1 MNLDD
6 LLNEMSEKMRNRD
19 LSDEYLREHN
29 NSTREEIG
37 IGEYAYGITMI
48 PCEWV
53 YKYLSDYKRV
63 LKENEI
69 LKEEKEQ
76 AWEEWNNLEQGSY
89 GTEQKLKQQIKE
101 LKKENEELKFEER
114 RRIIGKYGDAEI
126 HDVINKILSNDYIP
140 VQKVKDK
147 IEKYKNMCISSVSGY
162 ENYFKDNYNELV
174 FRRIEQLEKELLG
187 EFIDEPNEKYQFTWN
202 EENQELKLSQT
213 PPPEPQLPTKTICES
228 FSKKVRNK

>member
-1 MNLDD
+1 MKENSDGNDTNVGSIENSIEEAKRIIEKLISTMKSDRE
-6 LLNEMSEKMRNRD
+6 LFNEKTDKEIYTFFINA
-19 LSDEYLREHN
+19 LEH
-29 NSTREEIG
+29 I
-37 IGEYAYGITMI
+37 
-48 PCEWV
+48 
-53 YKYLSDYKRV
+53 LSDYKRV

-140 VQKVKDK
+140 VQKVKDNIK
-147 IEKYKNMCISSVSGY
+147 KLEIKKEKARGERNILERFAIEKSINS
-162 ENYFKDNYNELV
+162 L
-174 FRRIEQLEKELLG
+174 QELL
-187 EFIDEPNEKYQFTWN
+187 ES
-202 EENQELKLSQT
+202 EE
-213 PPPEPQLPTKTICES
+213 
-228 FSKKVRNK
+228 

>member
-1 MNLDD
+1 M
-6 LLNEMSEKMRNRD
+6 E
-19 LSDEYLREHN
+19 N
-29 NSTREEIG
+29 NIEEIIKIIERKIKEAEHYTDITG
-37 IGEYAYGITMI
+37 LCLTLDKELCNAFINILSAYKKI
-48 PCEWV
+48 
-53 YKYLSDYKRV
+53 

-140 VQKVKDK
+140 VQKVKDNIK
-147 IEKYKNMCISSVSGY
+147 KLEIKKEKARGERNILERFAIEKSINS
-162 ENYFKDNYNELV
+162 L
-174 FRRIEQLEKELLG
+174 QELL
-187 EFIDEPNEKYQFTWN
+187 ES
-202 EENQELKLSQT
+202 EE
-213 PPPEPQLPTKTICES
+213 
-228 FSKKVRNK
+228 

>member
-53 YKYLSDYKRV
+53 YEYLSDYKRV
-63 LKENEI
+63 LKENES
-69 LKEEKEQ
+69 L
-76 AWEEWNNLEQGSY
+76 
-89 GTEQKLKQQIKE
+89 QKTYDDCYCKYKHYKQ
-101 LKKENEELKFEER
+101 FES
-114 RRIIGKYGDAEI
+114 I
-126 HDVINKILSNDYIP
+126 S

-147 IEKYKNMCISSVSGY
+147 IEEYKACG
-162 ENYFKDNYNELV
+162 
-174 FRRIEQLEKELLG
+174 IEEGDYHIFQQEINALEELLR
-187 EFIDEPNEKYQFTWN
+187 
-202 EENQELKLSQT
+202 EE
-213 PPPEPQLPTKTICES
+213 
-228 FSKKVRNK
+228 

>member
-1 MNLDD
+1 MKENSDGNDTNVGSIGNSIEEDIKILEEFKTNGYSI
-6 LLNEMSEKMRNRD
+6 LLMKYGDRIKTNFKLAKAIEHI
-19 LSDEYLREHN
+19 LSN
-29 NSTREEIG
+29 
-37 IGEYAYGITMI
+37 
-48 PCEWV
+48 
-53 YKYLSDYKRV
+53 YKRV

-140 VQKVKDK
+140 VQKVKDNIK
-147 IEKYKNMCISSVSGY
+147 KLEIKKEKARGERNILERFAIEKSINS
-162 ENYFKDNYNELV
+162 L
-174 FRRIEQLEKELLG
+174 QELL
-187 EFIDEPNEKYQFTWN
+187 ES
-202 EENQELKLSQT
+202 EE
-213 PPPEPQLPTKTICES
+213 
-228 FSKKVRNK
+228 